1 MLNSK
6 ERDLH
11 YSDTIKDVV
20 MNRRDRRANKS
31 TFFIL
36 NMLALLAVSFL
47 GFKLFNKGDG
57 TLETKVLGVV
67 HKTDRNISEGVDIDY
82 SSHLD
87 RYISEEIKN
96 SKGDRPIMIERY

>member
-31 TFFIL
+31 TFFHI
-36 NMLALLAVSFL
+36 NMLVLLGCIFL
-47 GFKLFNKGDG
+47 G
-57 TLETKVLGVV
+57 
-67 HKTDRNISEGVDIDY
+67 I
-82 SSHLD
+82 
-87 RYISEEIKN
+87 
-96 SKGDRPIMIERY
+96 

>member
-31 TFFIL
+31 TFLYKYVGSTSCI
-36 NMLALLAVSFL
+36 FL
-47 GFKLFNKGDG
+47 G
-57 TLETKVLGVV
+57 
-67 HKTDRNISEGVDIDY
+67 I
-82 SSHLD
+82 
-87 RYISEEIKN
+87 
-96 SKGDRPIMIERY
+96 